1 MNLEKD
7 LEALKDSEETELW
20 FIRYNDDVVNEN
32 KNIFGLKSVCFEDT
46 YIWYILKI
54 VSL

>member
-20 FIRYNDDVVNEN
+20 FIRYNDDVVNDN
-32 KNIFGLKSVCFEDT
+32 KNIFGLKSVCFE
-46 YIWYILKI
+46 KI
-54 VSL
+54 GIYGTS

>member
-20 FIRYNDDVVNEN
+20 FIRYNDDVVNDS
-32 KNIFGLKSVCFEDT
+32 KNIFVLKSVCFE
-46 YIWYILKI
+46 KI
-54 VSL
+54 HIYGTS